1 MKYTA
6 KNIGKAIS
14 RLVPGA
20 RFDVVGNSLEGI
32 HWLDSNKIRPSDSDI
47 MAEMQKAE
55 DALPM
60 KRLREE
66 RDKKLAET
74 DWWTLRASDGV
85 AMTQEQKDYRQALRD
100 LPSTASPQLD
110 ENGQLSNVTWPTK
123 PE

>member
-6 KNIGKAIS
+6 STIGKAIS

-55 DALPM
+55 DAEPM
-60 KRLREE
+60 RLLRKE
-66 RDKKLAET
+66 RDKKLTET
-74 DWWTLRASDGV
+74 DWWAAGDRIDS
-85 AMTQEQKDYRQALRD
+85 MTNEQKIYRKKLRD
-100 LPSTASPQLD
+100 LPSTASPQID
-110 ENGQLSNVTWPTK
+110 EQNNLANVTWPTK

>member
-6 KNIGKAIS
+6 STIGKAIS

-32 HWLDSNKIRPSDSDI
+32 HWLDSNKIRPSDSEI

-55 DALPM
+55 DAEPM
-60 KRLREE
+60 RLLRKE
-66 RDKKLAET
+66 RDKRLAEI
-74 DWWTLRASDGV
+74 DWWTSRALDGIEL
-85 AMTQEQKDYRQALRD
+85 TQEQKDYRQALRD
-100 LPSTASPQLD
+100 LPSTASPTLV
-110 ENGQLSNVTWPTK
+110 NGMLSNVTWPTK

>member
-6 KNIGKAIS
+6 STIGKAIS

-32 HWLDSNKIRPSDSDI
+32 HWLDSNKISPSDSDI

-55 DALPM
+55 DAEPM
-60 KRLREE
+60 RLLRIE

-74 DWWTLRASDGV
+74 DWWAMSDRT
-85 AMTQEQKDYRQALRD
+85 MTTEQTTYRQALRD
-100 LPSTASPQLD
+100 LPSTASPTI

>member
-6 KNIGKAIS
+6 RNIGKAIS

-32 HWLDSNKIRPSDSDI
+32 HWLDSNKIRPSDSEI

-55 DALPM
+55 DAEPM
-60 KRLREE
+60 RLLRKE
-66 RDKKLAET
+66 RDKKLTET
-74 DWWTLRASDGV
+74 DWWAAGDRIDS
-85 AMTQEQKDYRQALRD
+85 MTNEQKIYRKQLRD
-100 LPSTASPQLD
+100 LPSTASPQID
-110 ENGQLSNVTWPTK
+110 EQNNLTNVTWPTK

>member
-32 HWLDSNKIRPSDSDI
+32 HWLDSNKVRPSDSEI

-55 DALPM
+55 DAEPM
-60 KRLREE
+60 RLLRKE

-74 DWWTLRASDGV
+74 DWWAAGDRIDS
-85 AMTQEQKDYRQALRD
+85 MTNEQKIYRKQLRD
-100 LPSTASPQLD
+100 LPSTASPQID
-110 ENGQLSNVTWPTK
+110 EQNNLTNVTWPTK